1 MFREIAENIQPVYT
15 STIDN
20 LTEDF
25 YNKVLA
31 ESVTYNR
38 VSGFFSSKALSMYAT
53 GLDKLAKNN
62 GRVRF
67 IISKSISEE
76 DFNSIQSG
84 YELRDSDDLSGIDKI
99 HLGNLAYLIAE
110 GRADVKF
117 GLVKNGLF
125 HAKWGYFEDKE
136 DNSIYFN
143 GSNNETLQAVQYNFE
158 SFNVD
163 LSWDSST
170 FVKQRIATAK
180 KEFEQLWMDDY
191 PGVKVVDATS
201 LIYDMLSEY
210 DKGGLQSEPTGM
222 DDALVLDFFDDGGLH
237 FIDDT
242 DIQIASLKTFKRKF
256 EYYVDEE
263 KGMPFLRAGLTYREV
278 EDIAEKAENQARR
291 KEVPFVISSR
301 LQNWL
306 DRERYSIEAYRK
318 AGLTIKDDDER
329 WTEEETK
336 FAQVVNEEVAR
347 PLKQI
352 QMKSAFYMYTQK
364 RAANFSVP
372 GSGKTAM
379 LLGVFAYL
387 NRKSKPVVDRVLVIS
402 PINAF
407 MSWRDEFK
415 AVFEEKKALRY
426 MTVHDEDVAN
436 NPLAFQS
443 KWVDSNLV
451 MVNYESLPKMK
462 DAIIDTLKIG
472 SGRTMIVFDEVH
484 RIKGIDTV
492 RSAAALA
499 IGPYA
504 DYRYVLTGTP
514 IPNGYIDVWNFLHI
528 LYQNEYDKYFG
539 LDQRLLK
546 NPDEQDVA
554 DINDLLAPF
563 FWRTNKDD
571 LGVPAANEDVI
582 YKESASQEQLRLA
595 KMVYTTEDS
604 SLAAMIRMMQ
614 LSTNPDLLSQKI
626 SFSDLGISGPENDKD
641 FDIDDFQK
649 QAKTTLGKEIDNLII
664 DKVKDIDLSAV
675 NAPKFDKGIDLV
687 LDLVNKYCKVVVWGL
702 FVGTLNKINDELKR
716 RGINS
721 AVVYGA
727 TKREDRD
734 DIINTFK
741 EDNDSIQVLV
751 SNPNTLGE
759 SVSLHNVVHDA
770 VYFEYNFNLTF
781 MLQSRDRIHRL
792 GLKPNQQTRYYYLMT
807 VSDEPAFNF
816 IDEKIY
822 NSLADKEKRMRDA
835 IDSGILTP
843 IFSDDEFKEMKDII
857 DKERG

>member
-20 LTEDF
+20 VTEDF

-84 YELRDSDDLSGIDKI
+84 YELRDSDDLSEIDKI

-110 GRADVKF
+110 GKADVKF

-125 HAKWGYFEDKE
+125 HAKWGYFEDE
-136 DNSIYFN
+136 EENSIYFN

-163 LSWDSST
+163 LSWDSSP
-170 FVKQRIATAK
+170 FVKQRIAIAK

-278 EDIAEKAENQARR
+278 EDIAEKAQTQAKR
-291 KEVPFVISSR
+291 KNVPFVISSR

-306 DRERYSIEAYRK
+306 DRERYSIEEYRK

-329 WTEEETK
+329 WTEEEIK

-347 PLKQI
+347 PLKQM

-387 NRKSKPVVDRVLVIS
+387 NRKSNPVVDRILVIS

-407 MSWRDEFK
+407 MSWRDEFN

-462 DAIIDTLKIG
+462 
-472 SGRTMIVFDEVH
+472 
-484 RIKGIDTV
+484 
-492 RSAAALA
+492 
-499 IGPYA
+499 
-504 DYRYVLTGTP
+504 
-514 IPNGYIDVWNFLHI
+514 
-528 LYQNEYDKYFG
+528 
-539 LDQRLLK
+539 
-546 NPDEQDVA
+546 
-554 DINDLLAPF
+554 
-563 FWRTNKDD
+563 
-571 LGVPAANEDVI
+571 
-582 YKESASQEQLRLA
+582 
-595 KMVYTTEDS
+595 
-604 SLAAMIRMMQ
+604 
-614 LSTNPDLLSQKI
+614 
-626 SFSDLGISGPENDKD
+626 
-641 FDIDDFQK
+641 
-649 QAKTTLGKEIDNLII
+649 
-664 DKVKDIDLSAV
+664 
-675 NAPKFDKGIDLV
+675 
-687 LDLVNKYCKVVVWGL
+687 
-702 FVGTLNKINDELKR
+702 
-716 RGINS
+716 
-721 AVVYGA
+721 
-727 TKREDRD
+727 
-734 DIINTFK
+734 
-741 EDNDSIQVLV
+741 
-751 SNPNTLGE
+751 
-759 SVSLHNVVHDA
+759 
-770 VYFEYNFNLTF
+770 
-781 MLQSRDRIHRL
+781 
-792 GLKPNQQTRYYYLMT
+792 
-807 VSDEPAFNF
+807 
-816 IDEKIY
+816 
-822 NSLADKEKRMRDA
+822 
-835 IDSGILTP
+835 
-843 IFSDDEFKEMKDII
+843 
-857 DKERG
+857 

>member
-1 MFREIAENIQPVYT
+1 MFRDIAEKIQPVYS
-15 STIDN
+15 STVDN
-20 LTEDF
+20 VTEDF
-25 YNKVLA
+25 YNTILA

-53 GLDKLAKNN
+53 GLDKLAKN
-62 GRVRF
+62 GGKIRF
-67 IISKSISEE
+67 VISKNISEE
-76 DFNSIQSG
+76 DFNSIQNG
-84 YELRDSDDLSGIDKI
+84 YELRDGDDLSDTDKI

-110 GRADVKF
+110 GKADVKF
-117 GLVKNGLF
+117 GLVNGGLF
-125 HAKWGYFEDKE
+125 HAKWGYFEDANN
-136 DNSIYFN
+136 DSIYFN

-163 LSWDSST
+163 LSWDPSP
-170 FVKQRIATAK
+170 FVNSRIATAK
-180 KEFEQLWMDDY
+180 KEFTQLWGDTY

-201 LIYDMLSEY
+201 LVYEMLSEY
-210 DKGGLQSEPTGM
+210 DKGELQSDQQTIEN
-222 DDALVLDFFDDGGLH
+222 ALILDFADEGGLH
-237 FIDDT
+237 FVDST
-242 DIQIASLKTFKRKF
+242 EIQIASLKTFKRKF
-256 EYYVDEE
+256 EFYTDER
-263 KGMPFLRAGLTYREV
+263 GLPFLRADLSYREV
-278 EDIAEKAENQARR
+278 EDIADKAQTQSKR
-291 KEVPFVISSR
+291 KDVPFVISAR

-306 DRERYSIEAYRK
+306 NSERYSIEEYRK
-318 AGLTIKDDDER
+318 AGLTIKDDDSR
-329 WTEEETK
+329 WADEELK
-336 FAQVVNEEVAR
+336 FAEVVNSEVVR
-347 PLKQI
+347 PLKDM
-352 QMKSAFYMYTQK
+352 QMKSAFYMFTQK

-387 NRKSKPVVDRVLVIS
+387 NRHTNPVIDRILVVS

-407 MSWRDEFK
+407 MSWRDEFT
-415 AVFEEKKALRY
+415 AVFGNKKALRY
-426 MTVHDEDVAN
+426 MSVHDDDVAN
-436 NPLAFQS
+436 NPLAFQA

-462 DAIIDTLKIG
+462 DAIIESLKIG

-492 RSAAALA
+492 RAAAALA

-528 LYQNEYDKYFG
+528 LYQNEYDKFFG
-539 LDQRLLK
+539 FEQRLLK
-546 NPDEQDVA
+546 NPDEQDVSE
-554 DINDLLAPF
+554 INELLQPF

-582 YKESASQEQLRLA
+582 YKVLASEEQLRLA
-595 KMVYTTEDS
+595 KTVYTTEDS

-614 LSTNPDLLSQKI
+614 LSTNPELLSKKI
-626 SFSDLGISGPENDKD
+626 SFGDLGISGPENDQD
-641 FDIDDFQK
+641 FDDDDFQK
-649 QAKTTLGKEIDNLII
+649 QAKNHLGKEIDNLII

-675 NAPKFDKGIDLV
+675 NAPKFDKGISLVVDLV
-687 LDLVNKYCKVVVWGL
+687 KKYGKVVVWGL
-702 FVGTLNKINDELKR
+702 FVDTLDKINNVLNDL
-716 RGINS
+716 GINS
-721 AVVYGA
+721 EVVYGA
-727 TKREDRD
+727 TQRDRRD
-734 DIINTFK
+734 TIINTFK
-741 EDNDSIQVLV
+741 EDNDKIQVLV

-807 VSDEPAFNF
+807 VSDEEAFNF
-816 IDEKIY
+816 IDDKIY
-822 NSLADKEKRMRDA
+822 ASLAEKERRMKDA
-835 IDSGILTP
+835 IDNGVLTP
-843 IFSDDEFKEMKDII
+843 IFSDDEFKEMKEII

>member
-20 LTEDF
+20 VTEDF

-84 YELRDSDDLSGIDKI
+84 YELRDSDDLSEIDKI

-125 HAKWGYFEDKE
+125 HAKWRYFEDKE

-301 LQNWL
+301 LQN
-306 DRERYSIEAYRK
+306 
-318 AGLTIKDDDER
+318 
-329 WTEEETK
+329 
-336 FAQVVNEEVAR
+336 
-347 PLKQI
+347 
-352 QMKSAFYMYTQK
+352 
-364 RAANFSVP
+364 
-372 GSGKTAM
+372 
-379 LLGVFAYL
+379 
-387 NRKSKPVVDRVLVIS
+387 
-402 PINAF
+402 
-407 MSWRDEFK
+407 
-415 AVFEEKKALRY
+415 
-426 MTVHDEDVAN
+426 
-436 NPLAFQS
+436 
-443 KWVDSNLV
+443 
-451 MVNYESLPKMK
+451 
-462 DAIIDTLKIG
+462 
-472 SGRTMIVFDEVH
+472 
-484 RIKGIDTV
+484 
-492 RSAAALA
+492 
-499 IGPYA
+499 
-504 DYRYVLTGTP
+504 
-514 IPNGYIDVWNFLHI
+514 
-528 LYQNEYDKYFG
+528 
-539 LDQRLLK
+539 
-546 NPDEQDVA
+546 
-554 DINDLLAPF
+554 
-563 FWRTNKDD
+563 
-571 LGVPAANEDVI
+571 
-582 YKESASQEQLRLA
+582 
-595 KMVYTTEDS
+595 
-604 SLAAMIRMMQ
+604 
-614 LSTNPDLLSQKI
+614 
-626 SFSDLGISGPENDKD
+626 
-641 FDIDDFQK
+641 
-649 QAKTTLGKEIDNLII
+649 
-664 DKVKDIDLSAV
+664 
-675 NAPKFDKGIDLV
+675 
-687 LDLVNKYCKVVVWGL
+687 
-702 FVGTLNKINDELKR
+702 
-716 RGINS
+716 
-721 AVVYGA
+721 
-727 TKREDRD
+727 
-734 DIINTFK
+734 
-741 EDNDSIQVLV
+741 
-751 SNPNTLGE
+751 
-759 SVSLHNVVHDA
+759 
-770 VYFEYNFNLTF
+770 
-781 MLQSRDRIHRL
+781 
-792 GLKPNQQTRYYYLMT
+792 
-807 VSDEPAFNF
+807 
-816 IDEKIY
+816 
-822 NSLADKEKRMRDA
+822 
-835 IDSGILTP
+835 
-843 IFSDDEFKEMKDII
+843 
-857 DKERG
+857 